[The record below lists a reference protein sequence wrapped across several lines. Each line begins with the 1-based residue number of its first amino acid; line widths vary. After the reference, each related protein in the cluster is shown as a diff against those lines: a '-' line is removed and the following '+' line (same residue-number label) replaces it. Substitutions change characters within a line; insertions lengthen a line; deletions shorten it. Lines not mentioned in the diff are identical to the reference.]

1 MKTANTT
8 PRPATVT
15 SPPLCASR
23 DGAPAVVTLT
33 VPADDVAEVELVFA
47 VEDAV
52 VFPVADAAPL
62 AAVPLEA
69 LPVAEPDVED
79 LVAEPV
85 ALASVAAVFPAFEL
99 EEDCDIIS
107 ICLSGWSANW
117 NVLIV
122 RRHRRQGQQR

>member
-69 LPVAEPDVED
+69 LPVAEPSVED

-99 EEDCDIIS
+99 EEDCNIIS
-107 ICLSGWSANW
+107 ICLSG
-117 NVLIV
+117 
-122 RRHRRQGQQR
+122 

>member
-15 SPPLCASR
+15 SPPLCASSE
-23 DGAPAVVTLT
+23 GAPAVVTLT

-69 LPVAEPDVED
+69 LPVAEPDVEALVEA

-85 ALASVAAVFPAFEL
+85 ALVSVAVAFPAFEL
-99 EEDCDIIS
+99 EEDCHVVS
-107 ICLSGWSANW
+107 IRLSG
-117 NVLIV
+117 
-122 RRHRRQGQQR
+122 

>member
-15 SPPLCASR
+15 SPPLCASSE
-23 DGAPAVVTLT
+23 GAPAVVTLT

-69 LPVAEPDVED
+69 LPVAEPVAEA
-79 LVAEPV
+79 LVVEPV
-85 ALASVAAVFPAFEL
+85 ALASVVEAFPAFEL
-99 EEDCDIIS
+99 EEDCHVVS
-107 ICLSGWSANW
+107 IRLSG
-117 NVLIV
+117 
-122 RRHRRQGQQR
+122 